1 MNRVWFSI
9 GNLEG
14 FEEEA
19 MATRRRLFVSPD
31 GARWKAQWE
40 GGVVVSSHDTQTA
53 AVRAARGTVRSLPQG
68 TCSQIMVQG
77 ADGRWRTEWTYGQ
90 DPYPPAG

>member
-1 MNRVWFSI
+1 MSS
-9 GNLEG
+9 
-14 FEEEA
+14 
-19 MATRRRLFVSPD
+19 RRRLFVSPD
-31 GARWKAQWE
+31 GARWKVQWE
-40 GGVVVSSHDTQTA
+40 GGSVVSQHDTQA
-53 AVRAARGTVRSLPQG
+53 ASIRAARATVASLAAG